1 MNKAISL
8 SKIIDEA
15 AYLQDERSKNLSG
28 SIDGPKNFHDSRAAL
43 QSLHRGLF
51 SFVAF
56 HPGVDTS
63 VREYIEKGSIASDSG
78 PNILVLFYSVKD
90 IRFPRAIATKDLVV
104 GVELDMNV
112 HPAYEFAQWLLPG
125 QSLPSFPGLFFMDR
139 VVDSIDAVYVPLAKH
154 STAQEVTD
162 FCRSVFVLANQVLKE
177 RAVDESLD
185 ALSVALK
192 RNGYEYTKTSD
203 TTAREWLLTLY
214 QFSKKHGATIAS
226 VISKVVKVL

>member
-8 SKIIDEA
+8 SKIIEEA
-15 AYLQDERSKNLSG
+15 AYLQDDSTKLLSG
-28 SIDGPKNFHDSRAAL
+28 SISKRDFHDSRGAL

-56 HPGVDTS
+56 HPGIDSS
-63 VREYIEKGSIASDSG
+63 VAEYIEKGSIASDSG
-78 PNILVLFYSVKD
+78 PNILVLFYSAKD
-90 IRFPRAIATKDLVV
+90 IRFPRAIANKDLVV
-104 GVELDMNV
+104 GVELDLNV

-125 QSLPSFPGLFFMDR
+125 QSLPSFPGLMFMDR
-139 VVDSIDAVYVPLAKH
+139 VVDSIDAVYIPLAKH
-154 STAQEVTD
+154 STAQEVAD

-177 RAVDESLD
+177 RELNESLD

-192 RNGYEYTKTSD
+192 RNGFEYTKTSD
-203 TTAREWLLTLY
+203 TTVREWLITLY

-226 VISKVVKVL
+226 VISKVVKIV